1 MYSLTLHPH
10 LDPIFIDTA
19 LPFLVT
25 SNRTQ

>member
-1 MYSLTLHPH
+1 VHPH
-10 LDPIFIDTA
+10 LKPIFIDTT